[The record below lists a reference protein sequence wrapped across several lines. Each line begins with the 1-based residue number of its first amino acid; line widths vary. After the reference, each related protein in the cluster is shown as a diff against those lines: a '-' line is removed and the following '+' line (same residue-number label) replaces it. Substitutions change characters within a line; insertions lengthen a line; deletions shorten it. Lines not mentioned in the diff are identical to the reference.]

1 MRGDVAGKTPAIGR
15 CIACTDDGDS
25 PLRREFDAA
34 LHRQQRRGILDRDK
48 RRRITWLV
56 ARDQLRAQLRDS
68 IQLAL
73 GLGYGKNRQRLR
85 PSAAPSDFREG
96 FERGRGRTETGDEL
110 IERDRSDVLA
120 TGEPQ
125 PGEPLRGRQHGFI
138 GHRSCRSRILV
149 SSPRISR
156 PILPTWR
163 RTTSR
168 AMTPTTAIGNVARGP
183 NIHAQMGAKTAAASA
198 ASDEYRN
205 TNATTS
211 HVAIVARA
219 TGKLKARRT
228 PAEVA
233 TPLPPLKP
241 SHTGKRWPSTAAIAA
256 TAANSGPKPRA
267 TATATA
273 PLPASRMSVAAAN
286 PLRPVRSTLV
296 APILPEPIRLTSPK
310 PASVAQDRV
319 SASGEGSMTD
329 SACAQAS
336 RPKTVRPPTTV
347 RVTLPWTGRP
357 SYGAFLHLERNAAT
371 SMRHGR
377 SRSKMARSAGAP
389 GLRCPPG
396 SRKISAG
403 RCDRARTNWSR
414 LKLPL

>member
-34 LHRQQRRGILDRDK
+34 LHRQQRRCILDRDK
-48 RRRITWLV
+48 PRRITWLV

-73 GLGYGKNRQRLR
+73 
-85 PSAAPSDFREG
+85 
-96 FERGRGRTETGDEL
+96 GRGRTETGDEL

-219 TGKLKARRT
+219 TGRLKARRT

-241 SHTGKRWPSTAAIAA
+241 SHTGKRWPSTAASAA

-310 PASVAQDRV
+310 PASRV
-319 SASGEGSMTD
+319 RINPNGIEP
-329 SACAQAS
+329 S
-336 RPKTVRPPTTV
+336 R
-347 RVTLPWTGRP
+347 
-357 SYGAFLHLERNAAT
+357 
-371 SMRHGR
+371 
-377 SRSKMARSAGAP
+377 
-389 GLRCPPG
+389 
-396 SRKISAG
+396 
-403 RCDRARTNWSR
+403 
-414 LKLPL
+414 